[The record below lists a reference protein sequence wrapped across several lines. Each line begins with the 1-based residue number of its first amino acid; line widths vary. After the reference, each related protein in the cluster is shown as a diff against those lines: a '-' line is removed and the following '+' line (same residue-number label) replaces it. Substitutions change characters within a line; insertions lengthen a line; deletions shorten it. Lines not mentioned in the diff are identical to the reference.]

1 LTPLS
6 CDRVDYE
13 GGQGLCVT
21 QAKTLFGSTRGLVF
35 DKQFHVLHTVQLTG
49 IPSRVRVSPDG
60 RFGAATNFVSGDSY
74 ATLGFSTRTD
84 VIDMASGVVLFDLE
98 KVQVRRDGQVIQG
111 TDFNFWGV
119 SFAADGRDFYATLGT
134 GGSTYL
140 IRGDLTTRQA
150 TVLRA
155 GVECPSLSPDG
166 RRIAFKMRNPGP
178 VITWRVSVLDVATMA
193 DHPVADSRNVD
204 DQVEWLDND
213 TVMYGRPSNP
223 KDSAAATQAA
233 PGVPA
238 TSTGSVSTDT
248 WTVPADGSG
257 SPKLVV
263 PGAWSAV
270 PIR

>member
-1 LTPLS
+1 
-6 CDRVDYE
+6 
-13 GGQGLCVT
+13 
-21 QAKTLFGSTRGLVF
+21 
-35 DKQFHVLHTVQLTG
+35 
-49 IPSRVRVSPDG
+49 
-60 RFGAATNFVSGDSY
+60 
-74 ATLGFSTRTD
+74 
-84 VIDMASGVVLFDLE
+84 
-98 KVQVRRDGQVIQG
+98 
-111 TDFNFWGV
+111 
-119 SFAADGRDFYATLGT
+119 
-134 GGSTYL
+134 
-140 IRGDLTTRQA
+140 
-150 TVLRA
+150 
-155 GVECPSLSPDG
+155 
-166 RRIAFKMRNPGP
+166 
-178 VITWRVSVLDVATMA
+178 VSVLDVATMA